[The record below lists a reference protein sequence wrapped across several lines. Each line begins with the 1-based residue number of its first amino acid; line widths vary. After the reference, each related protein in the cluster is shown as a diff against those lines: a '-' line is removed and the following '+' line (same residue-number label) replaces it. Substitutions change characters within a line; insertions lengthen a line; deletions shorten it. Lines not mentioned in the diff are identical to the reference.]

1 MVHTC
6 PSWSNWSLAG
16 KGASGRGGA
25 GAAASC
31 PSSSINPVQHNYSSI
46 VAFTWISLPQTFNL
60 TRIACGTGEVCCNPD
75 KWEIFRQTTQRY
87 FNSWCW
93 LFDSCLQFTS
103 CPQQAPWNLQGAL
116 MAEEPLF
123 YISHPGPGAG
133 AGTANGLKLDTSP
146 LCWLYLWKNN
156 TREHGILKYHAMS
169 NLLLNTKRDYLWTGI
184 LRISYGNLTCEKLG
198 QET

>member
-1 MVHTC
+1 MVYTC

-31 PSSSINPVQHNYSSI
+31 PSSSINPVQHNYSPI
-46 VAFTWISLPQTFNL
+46 MAFTWISLLQNFNL

-75 KWEIFRQTTQRY
+75 KWEIFRQTTQTIFKRW
-87 FNSWCW
+87 F
-93 LFDSCLQFTS
+93 LQFTS
-103 CPQQAPWNLQGAL
+103 CPQQTPWNFQGAL

-123 YISHPGPGAG
+123 HISHPGPGAG

-146 LCWLYLWKNN
+146 LRWLYLWKKQ
-156 TREHGILKYHAMS
+156 H
-169 NLLLNTKRDYLWTGI
+169 
-184 LRISYGNLTCEKLG
+184 
-198 QET
+198 